1 MNTLPAPWAHPGR
14 LTATALLLAAS
25 LPAWAA
31 GKPFAPGP
39 FDSIEISGSA
49 EVRFIQGAADEVRVE
64 GDEDGRSAE
73 ALKVRNGT
81 LQIQPGGA
89 WKFWSSRRLQVEVT
103 ARELRRVTISGAAD
117 LSAPG
122 PVNVQRLSIE
132 ISGAGSARLDQLK
145 AERLDFHVSGA
156 GDGRL
161 AGSARELNVEI
172 SGKSRLQA
180 AELMSERARVAISGV
195 ADAQVWAVKDLSVAV
210 SGLGTVDYWG
220 QPTVRRS
227 VSGSASLNDR
237 GAKRPAQ

>member
-1 MNTLPAPWAHPGR
+1 MSALPPPPFVRQAA
-14 LTATALLLAAS
+14 ASLLLAAG
-25 LPAWAA
+25 LPAGAA
-31 GKPFAPGP
+31 GPVISPGA

-49 EVRFIQGAADEVRVE
+49 EVRFIQGPAYEVRVE
-64 GDEDGRSAE
+64 GDDDGRSAE
-73 ALKVRNGT
+73 ALKVRGGT

-89 WKFWSSRRLQVEVT
+89 WKFWNHRRLQVEVT
-103 ARELRRVTISGAAD
+103 ARDLRRVTISGAAD
-117 LSAPG
+117 LSAAG
-122 PVNVQRLSIE
+122 PVNVGRLSIE

-145 AERLDFHVSGA
+145 ADRLDFHVSGA

-161 AGSARELNVEI
+161 AGSVRELNVEI
-172 SGKSRLQA
+172 SGKSRFAA

-195 ADAQVWAVKDLSVAV
+195 ADAQIWAVRDLSVAV

-237 GAKRPAQ
+237 GPKRALP